1 MLCTIV
7 HVGQYIR
14 WSNIYCDCLYIV
26 VCPEPSVLAPHVTI
40 SFTTPV
46 KHLQDVDE
54 VDSVTVGVSI
64 NHLLLFSSLQVDRT
78 LPACE
83 VNTLSNLLSETTLSR
98 SYDSHP
104 SAHLSCDVLV
114 TLCITNC
121 VQYLL
126 AEVVVDQRNLTS
138 CLVQCCNLLVNTITL
153 SIELIV
159 CECTLSCIVVDCT
172 LFKSLVKCSLV
183 PNVLVSYWSCYVLA
197 VQLVVCNISST
208 ALRSYGISL
217 TVLSNY
223 RCSLRSEVVLVTV
236 CETSLDVLYQSRT
249 DTTVDSNNVTTVS
262 RLLNVKNEC
271 LGISTCYV
279 WSTIKLEPVVLVL
292 GSECNRTY
300 NVTCQVIR
308 QLDIDVLVLSTA
320 TLDSLVTYITCNVN
334 WELCLVVCQSLNF
347 VSSKSPSKHVVCCT
361 LRVAIVLSKTERTLC
376 CFVVCVKN
384 EGLQLINII
393 TTSSCLDRA
402 VALQVWLILAVEG
415 ILLHTLQSLSQ
426 YIVVELCPCCLVA
439 IDIVAKIELSSCSW
453 EFLNLSCRKF
463 CLSNWLLGD
472 VNQDVAIE
480 NHLVATLNE
489 NLY

>member
-1 MLCTIV
+1 M
-7 HVGQYIR
+7 
-14 WSNIYCDCLYIV
+14 
-26 VCPEPSVLAPHVTI
+26 
-40 SFTTPV
+40 
-46 KHLQDVDE
+46 
-54 VDSVTVGVSI
+54 
-64 NHLLLFSSLQVDRT
+64 
-78 LPACE
+78 
-83 VNTLSNLLSETTLSR
+83 
-98 SYDSHP
+98 
-104 SAHLSCDVLV
+104 
-114 TLCITNC
+114 
-121 VQYLL
+121 
-126 AEVVVDQRNLTS
+126 
-138 CLVQCCNLLVNTITL
+138 
-153 SIELIV
+153 
-159 CECTLSCIVVDCT
+159 
-172 LFKSLVKCSLV
+172 
-183 PNVLVSYWSCYVLA
+183 LA

-223 RCSLRSEVVLVTV
+223 RSSLRNKVVLMEILYIYFTIFYN
-236 CETSLDVLYQSRT
+236 CLAYFIVLYQCRT

-271 LGISTCYV
+271 LGICACYH
-279 WSTIKLEPVVLVL
+279 WSSVKFEPVVSVLVAESI
-292 GSECNRTY
+292 GIY
-300 NVTCQVIR
+300 NITSQVIR
-308 QLDIDVLVLSTA
+308 QLDIDVLILSVA
-320 TLDSLVTYITCNVN
+320 TLDCLVTYIACNVN
-334 WELCLVVCQSLNF
+334 RELCLVVCQSLNF

-376 CFVVCVKN
+376 CIVVCVKN
-384 EGLQLINII
+384 EGLQRINII

-439 IDIVAKIELSSCSW
+439 IDIIAKVEVCSCSW